1 MKVIVATVNVLF
13 INPPYQGLREVPG
26 PIDHE
31 RLRNLIGAERIDSRT
46 LACDASTGSGDVI
59 FFDDAFL
66 SKPDLPG
73 FTLRIPGGTPTR
85 IAGKAVIVR
94 CNAEGQYQTPS
105 INPKWVSFDKP

>member
-1 MKVIVATVNVLF
+1 MATVNILL
-13 INPPYQGLREVPG
+13 INPPRQELLEVPE
-26 PIDHE
+26 PIDNQ
-31 RLRNLIGAERIDSRT
+31 RLCNLIGVDRIDSLT
-46 LACDASTGSGDVI
+46 LACDASTGAGDVV

-94 CNAEGQYQTPS
+94 CDAEGQYQTPS
-105 INPKWVSFDKP
+105 INPSWISFDKP